1 MLVLKILSVEL
12 LLFLGEMLV
21 SVVGDVG
28 VECRCSRYSRRRLL
42 DADDGLVSVCPS
54 EMADVGRLLLVS
66 VGGLFLG
73 AELEGVSVGGW

>member
-1 MLVLKILSVEL
+1 MPVLKILSVEL

-42 DADDGLVSVCPS
+42 DADDDLVSV
-54 EMADVGRLLLVS
+54 
-66 VGGLFLG
+66 
-73 AELEGVSVGGW
+73 

>member
-42 DADDGLVSVCPS
+42 DADDGLVSVCPL
-54 EMADVGRLLLVS
+54 EMADVGTS
-66 VGGLFLG
+66 VVV
-73 AELEGVSVGGW
+73 GVGRRYIFRSRVGRS